1 MAVSARHAFNVKQ
14 SERKQCFVVKV
25 NRFSSRLNQPEASGQ
40 QELIKPPAVKLVGSP
55 PEPAPS
61 SCLNFINMSNSNFQR
76 RSCNICLRVIDTLR
90 KHLAD

>member
-55 PEPAPS
+55 LYHLSRLPPTVLTLPS
-61 SCLNFINMSNSNFQR
+61 TCPTVISNGAV
-76 RSCNICLRVIDTLR
+76 VIF
-90 KHLAD
+90 AYV